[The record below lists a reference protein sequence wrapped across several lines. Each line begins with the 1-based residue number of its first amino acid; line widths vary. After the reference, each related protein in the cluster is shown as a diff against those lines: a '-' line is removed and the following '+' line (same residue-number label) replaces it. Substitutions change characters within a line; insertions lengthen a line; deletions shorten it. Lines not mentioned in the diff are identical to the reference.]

1 MDGMQVAM
9 RRLFISIL
17 LCAILGAV
25 VSTTVAVAGL
35 FLTFQR
41 RITSFDPASKIAMFE
56 SIGRRHVT
64 TRRNRARCVTAPA
77 AVTAAAAV
85 ILTTAQDLRAGSPT
99 FTNETPMRLSAAPAN
114 GASDVHE
121 KNYGVGDLDNDG
133 DLDVVVGR
141 RLRLDFPA
149 SETASAAAPDVL
161 LMNIDGVLTES
172 TAALAPALLVS
183 RASRDVLVRDLNN
196 DGFADVVVAEGTA
209 LPPTLLINQGFSD
222 STWLGLAL
230 APAGKLPSPFN
241 IDAWTISAGD
251 LVDDDDAFPD
261 LFIGC
266 RMGNDRLLRNL
277 GAVDGV
283 WQGFADES
291 SRLGTNANTSAVRSS
306 EAVDVNGDGDVDII
320 EGVTNPTGTVRTLAN
335 DGTGVFTSPPQTLFS
350 GSAYNFSV
358 GDLNG
363 NGVVD
368 FYGVRNASDQIR
380 LNDGAVGDTLTL
392 GAVITVP
399 SSNGFGGTVRVGDL
413 DNSGS
418 DDFLVCD
425 LDKEFPADCA
435 RKLKIYFNSETSP
448 FLTDGYPSMVG
459 WTPNGTSDVALI
471 DLDQDLDLDMLI
483 GFCAGS
489 AVWMQDGSPRPPLDP
504 ADLNR
509 DGVVDGADLGLL
521 LAAWDSS
528 DEIADLND
536 DGVVDG
542 ADLGLLLAAWD

>member
-1 MDGMQVAM
+1 M
-9 RRLFISIL
+9 
-17 LCAILGAV
+17 
-25 VSTTVAVAGL
+25 
-35 FLTFQR
+35 
-41 RITSFDPASKIAMFE
+41 
-56 SIGRRHVT
+56 
-64 TRRNRARCVTAPA
+64 
-77 AVTAAAAV
+77 
-85 ILTTAQDLRAGSPT
+85 ILTVQELMAGNPT
-99 FTNETPMRLSAAPAN
+99 FTNETPTRLSAAPAN
-114 GASDVHE
+114 GASDTHE

-141 RLRLDFPA
+141 RLRLAFPQ
-149 SETASAAAPDVL
+149 SETAAAAAPDVL

-172 TAALAPALLVS
+172 TATLAPELLVS
-183 RASRDVLVRDLNN
+183 KASRDVLVRDLNN
-196 DGFADVVVAEGTA
+196 DGWLDVVVGEGTA
-209 LPPTLLINQGFSD
+209 LPPTLLINQGVSE

-230 APAGKLPSPFN
+230 APAALLPAAFN

-251 LVDDDDAFPD
+251 LVGDDDPFPD

-266 RMGNDRLLRNL
+266 RTGTDRLLRNL

-291 SRLGTNANTSAVRSS
+291 SRLGANATTSAVRSS
-306 EAVDVNGDGDVDII
+306 EAIDINGDGDVDII
-320 EGVTNPTGTVRTLAN
+320 EGVTNPTGTVRMLAN
-335 DGTGVFTSPPQTLFS
+335 DGAGMFTSAPQSLFT
-350 GSAYNFSV
+350 GAAYNFSV

-368 FYGVRNASDQIR
+368 FYGVRNATDQIR
-380 LNDGAVGDTLTL
+380 LNDGAAGDTLTL
-392 GAVITVP
+392 GPVINVP
-399 SSNGFGGTVRVGDL
+399 SSNGFGATVRVADL
-413 DNSGS
+413 DHSGS

-425 LDKEFPADCA
+425 LDKEFPSDCT

-471 DLDQDLDLDMLI
+471 DLDGDTDLDMLL

-489 AVWMQDGSPRPPLDP
+489 AVWMQDGSPKPPLDP

-521 LAAWDSS
+521 LAVWNSS
-528 DEIADLND
+528 DAAADLND

-542 ADLGLLLAAWD
+542 ADLGLLLSAWG